1 LRLNRDITLIKQNLK
16 MRNLLFLAITF
27 FTMNSVAAQDL
38 ETLVKKA
45 KKAFDV
51 YNLDPISNKLRLMDG
66 VKVINEAMAIPGAES
81 DYKAQLTKALIF
93 HEVSLND
100 QAIIPIKKDYIP
112 TEPKSALLANKAM
125 LKAFE
130 LGKDKGEKKKA
141 SELFRNNQDALNGIG
156 VYNFEAKD
164 VLTAYQMFRASLDLH
179 KLMKD
184 NNIKSKYD
192 KLADYNGQLDLVAT
206 AGYNAQKEGEL
217 GPIFEEMITNKI
229 DKDFV
234 YEALYRMNEGKDDKK
249 AVQYLD
255 AGRAKFPNATP
266 LLFAEINYYLKKG
279 ELNLLIDKL
288 KLAIEKEPSNPSLYL
303 TLGNVYDNMASK
315 ETDATKSKALLEDA
329 QKYYNLTIE
338 KDPKNTDALY
348 SIGASYYNKA
358 AALTKDLN
366 ALANDYSKEG
376 TKKYDAIQAD
386 MNSYFDKALPYFKQA
401 EALNPDDFNTVV
413 ALKEIFAKKN
423 DMKLT
428 AEFKTRLENI
438 NNKVKNTPYFKN

>member
-1 LRLNRDITLIKQNLK
+1 
-16 MRNLLFLAITF
+16 MRNLLFLAITI
-27 FTMNSVAAQDL
+27 FTLNISIAQDL
-38 ETLVKKA
+38 ETIVKKA

-51 YNLDPISNKLRLMDG
+51 YNLDPIGNKLRLNDG
-66 VKVINEAMAIPGAES
+66 AKVINEAMAMPGAES

-93 HEVSLND
+93 QEIALND
-100 QAIIPIKKDYIP
+100 QAYIPLKKDYVP
-112 TEPKSALLANKAM
+112 SEPKSAFLANQAM

-141 SELFRNNQDALNGIG
+141 SDLFRANQDVLNSIG
-156 VYNFEAKD
+156 VYNFETKD
-164 VLTAYQMFRASLDLH
+164 ILTAYQMFKASLDLH
-179 KLMKD
+179 KTMKT

-192 KLADYNGQLDLVAT
+192 KIGDYNGQLDLVAT
-206 AGYNAQKEGEL
+206 AGYNAQKENEL
-217 GPIFEEMITNKI
+217 GGVFEEMITNKV

-249 AVQYLD
+249 ALEYLN
-255 AGRAKFPNATP
+255 AGRLKYPNATP

-279 ELNLLIDKL
+279 ELNVLIDKL
-288 KLAIEKEPSNPSLYL
+288 KTAIDKEPTNASLYL
-303 TLGNVYDNMASK
+303 TLGNVYDNMAAK
-315 ETDATKSKALLEDA
+315 ETDPTKAKPMQDDA

-358 AALTKDLN
+358 AALTKDMN
-366 ALANDYSKEG
+366 ALANDYSKDG
-376 TKKYDAIQAD
+376 TKKYDALQAE
-386 MNSYFDKALPYFKQA
+386 MNGYFDKALPFFQKA

-428 AEFKTRLENI
+428 AEFKTRLDNI
-438 NNKVKNTPYFKN
+438 NAKIKNIPYFKN